1 MITSQSAATAAC
13 HAIDQEVAVQDVD
26 QEILQ
31 KQLLADAQ
39 ILKWTAPSR
48 NTRIKLAGIVLDDSA
63 ATFEGEW
70 TVSSA
75 SGPLVGRSYKH
86 DGNRRSRVQTATFT
100 PEIPEDGF
108 YQVSLL
114 YTSHE
119 NRSSK
124 ARVKVEAADQ
134 SGLYL
139 VNQKKPVLVEGH
151 PRSLGV
157 FKFLR
162 GRKGRVIV
170 SNEGS
175 DGIVNVDGLQLV
187 PVQP

>member
-1 MITSQSAATAAC
+1 
-13 HAIDQEVAVQDVD
+13 
-26 QEILQ
+26 
-31 KQLLADAQ
+31 
-39 ILKWTAPSR
+39 
-48 NTRIKLAGIVLDDSA
+48 
-63 ATFEGEW
+63 
-70 TVSSA
+70 
-75 SGPLVGRSYKH
+75 
-86 DGNRRSRVQTATFT
+86 
-100 PEIPEDGF
+100 
-108 YQVSLL
+108 
-114 YTSHE
+114 
-119 NRSSK
+119 
-124 ARVKVEAADQ
+124 VKVEAADQ